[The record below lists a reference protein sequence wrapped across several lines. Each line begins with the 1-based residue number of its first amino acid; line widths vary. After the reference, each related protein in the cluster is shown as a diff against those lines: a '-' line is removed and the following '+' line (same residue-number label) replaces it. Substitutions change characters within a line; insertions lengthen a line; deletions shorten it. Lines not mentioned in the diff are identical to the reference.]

1 MDVLWHY
8 PAILGL
14 LKEGTIDRPQ
24 LQKLLHGATKDLCFD
39 ILQYA
44 HWRTLNYRS
53 CAATFSFRP
62 PVTIAVPEV
71 LATAIKVWDDWQE
84 RKLAKVSP
92 RKAPHIRHPSRLYE
106 QTEPAV
112 YQGLVKAI
120 DGTQSLRQMATARKQ
135 DLLLLTRSLR
145 RYFAS
150 RSIEL
155 TTLPDLPIPIPE
167 EPQSLTTIVAEETYL
182 IVSIDDSKQTCDI
195 MEEIITGGGHRF
207 IGINDPARALP
218 VLIEHKPDM
227 IFLDLIMP
235 SINGYEL
242 CGQIRRVS
250 RLANVP
256 IVILTGRDG
265 IIDRVRAKMVGATG
279 FLTKPVNRA
288 NIDRA
293 IAQYLVAADMSSD
306 QIN

>member
-1 MDVLWHY
+1 
-8 PAILGL
+8 
-14 LKEGTIDRPQ
+14 
-24 LQKLLHGATKDLCFD
+24 
-39 ILQYA
+39 
-44 HWRTLNYRS
+44 
-53 CAATFSFRP
+53 
-62 PVTIAVPEV
+62 
-71 LATAIKVWDDWQE
+71 
-84 RKLAKVSP
+84 
-92 RKAPHIRHPSRLYE
+92 
-106 QTEPAV
+106 
-112 YQGLVKAI
+112 
-120 DGTQSLRQMATARKQ
+120 
-135 DLLLLTRSLR
+135 
-145 RYFAS
+145 
-150 RSIEL
+150 
-155 TTLPDLPIPIPE
+155 
-167 EPQSLTTIVAEETYL
+167 
-182 IVSIDDSKQTCDI
+182 
-195 MEEIITGGGHRF
+195 
-207 IGINDPARALP
+207 
-218 VLIEHKPDM
+218 M